1 MRKPKK
7 LFNDTDNIRDEI
19 MQGLVYA
26 SMGTL
31 KALPDFCAVCREAI
45 ADNQVVVVSGGGS
58 GHEPTFAGFVGE
70 GGIDACALGEVFTS
84 PSPDQIIAV
93 SQAAHRGSGILFL
106 YGNYSG
112 DGMNFDIAAE
122 ILAEQGIDCRTVR
135 ATDDIAS
142 APPERINDRRGVG
155 GLMFL
160 YKLAGAAAQYEHY
173 TLPALERLAHKANAA
188 VRTLGV
194 ALSSCALP
202 QAENFNFSLGDN
214 EIELGIGIHGEPGL
228 CRLPMPRSDDLVEEM
243 LARLCYELPLTQ
255 GDRVCVSINNLGAL
269 SNSELMVIARKVG
282 LELTSRGLITHDV
295 AVGHFC
301 TSLEMSGFSVSLLH
315 LDDELAR
322 LYDYPINT
330 QGWRKVQ

>member
-7 LFNDTDNIRDEI
+7 LFNNTDNIRDEI
-19 MQGLVYA
+19 LQGLIYA
-26 SMGTL
+26 SGETL
-31 KALPDFCAVCREAI
+31 TSLPEACALHRPAI
-45 ADNQVVVVSGGGS
+45 ADGQVVVVSGGGS
-58 GHEPTFAGFVGE
+58 GHEPTFGGFVGE

-93 SQAAHRGSGILFL
+93 SLAAHRDGGILFL
-106 YGNYSG
+106 YGNYAG

-122 ILAEQGIDCRTVR
+122 LLAERGIESRTVR

-142 APPERINDRRGVG
+142 APREKISDRRGVG

-160 YKLAGAAAQYEHY
+160 YKLVGAAAQYEHY
-173 TLPALERLAHKANAA
+173 ALPALEALAQKANAA

-194 ALSSCALP
+194 ALSGCALP
-202 QAENFNFSLGDN
+202 QAEQFNFTLADN

-228 CRLPMPRSDDLVEEM
+228 CRIPMRHTDELVEEM
-243 LARLCYELPLTQ
+243 VARLCADLPFVA

-269 SNSELMVIARKVG
+269 SNSELMVIARKTG
-282 LELTSRGLITHDV
+282 LALTARGIVTYDV

-301 TSLEMSGFSVSLLH
+301 TSLEMSGFSLSLLR
-315 LDDELAR
+315 LDDELER
-322 LYDYPINT
+322 LYNTPINT
-330 QGWRKVQ
+330 TGWRK

>member
-19 MQGLVYA
+19 LQGLVYA
-26 SMGTL
+26 SMGKLT
-31 KALPDFCAVCREAI
+31 ALPDVCAVHRHTISGDRA
-45 ADNQVVVVSGGGS
+45 VVVSGGGS

-93 SQAAHRGSGILFL
+93 SHAAHRGGGVLFL

-122 ILAEQGIDCRTVR
+122 ILAEQGIECRTVR

-142 APPERINDRRGVG
+142 APLEKINNRRGVG

-173 TLPALERLAHKANAA
+173 ALPELERLVQKANAS

-194 ALSSCALP
+194 ALSGCALP
-202 QAENFNFSLGDN
+202 QAEQFNFTLGDN

-228 CRLPMPRSDDLVEEM
+228 CRMPMPQSDDLIEEM
-243 LARLCYELPLTQ
+243 IARLCADLPFAE
-255 GDRVCVSINNLGAL
+255 GDRVCVGINNLGAL
-269 SNSELMVIARKVG
+269 SNSELMVITRNVG
-282 LELTSRGLITHDV
+282 LVLAARGIVTHDV

-301 TSLEMSGFSVSLLH
+301 TSLEMSGFSLSLLR
-315 LDDELAR
+315 LDDEMER
-322 LYDYPINT
+322 LYNYPINT
-330 QGWRKVQ
+330 HGWRK